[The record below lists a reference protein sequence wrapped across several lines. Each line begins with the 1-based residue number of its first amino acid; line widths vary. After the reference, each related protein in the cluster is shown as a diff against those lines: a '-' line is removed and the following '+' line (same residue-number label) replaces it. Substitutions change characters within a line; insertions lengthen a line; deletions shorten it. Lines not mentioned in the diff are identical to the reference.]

1 MTSKGDTYLEDC
13 LELPG
18 GEEAVL
24 GLGHLQLARGQRQP
38 PHLQLQI
45 PQHLRLEG
53 KNLIIFILLTTTF
66 IPYFVLQSGHN
77 GSLGAA
83 VDTPSVQGLDDWSL
97 RGEAERV
104 PLDDELHQLGR
115 QEQPVIALQQ
125 RLRVPVDG
133 LETGEGELLEQL
145 PHLVV
150 VVVAGASGGVIP
162 TPGPGERPPAGAER
176 RGGGDCGDDVQH
188 VGHADLVSRNH
199 DFVTVS
205 IL

>member
-1 MTSKGDTYLEDC
+1 M
-13 LELPG
+13 
-18 GEEAVL
+18 
-24 GLGHLQLARGQRQP
+24 
-38 PHLQLQI
+38 
-45 PQHLRLEG
+45 
-53 KNLIIFILLTTTF
+53 LTTTF
-66 IPYFVLQSGHN
+66 IPYFVLQSGHH

-104 PLDDELHQLGR
+104 PLDDELHHLGR
-115 QEQPVIALQQ
+115 QQQPVLALQQ

-150 VVVAGASGGVIP
+150 VVVAGAGGGVIP
-162 TPGPGERPPAGAER
+162 TPGPGGRPPAGAER